1 MTLLDLE
8 YKPLYVTLWA
18 GITETHFMA
27 PISFM
32 DLFLVHGMV
41 NTTV

>member
-18 GITETHFMA
+18 GITETHLMA
-27 PISFM
+27 PISV
-32 DLFLVHGMV
+32 DGPVRGAS
-41 NTTV
+41 